1 MSTPDTG
8 PSTVKA
14 EARRDARAR
23 RREAPPPDA
32 DLIARQCLAFLDAIH
47 GPRRVASYA
56 SYGTE
61 PGTARLHTALA
72 DAGFEVLVP
81 RVRGE
86 DLEWADVLTPSAL
99 SSMGIAEPTGQ
110 SVPLIPVRALLVP
123 ALAVTPAGDRLG
135 KGGGFY
141 DRLLAGLGAVR
152 PIVAAIVGDGD
163 IVPAL
168 PTQEHDQRV
177 DAIITPTRT
186 LRCRGT

>member
-8 PSTVKA
+8 PSAVKA

-23 RREAPPPDA
+23 RREASAPDA
-32 DLIARQCLAFLDAIH
+32 DLIARQCRAFLDTIH

-61 PGTARLHTALA
+61 PGTAPLNTALA
-72 DAGFEVLVP
+72 EAGFEVLVP
-81 RVRGE
+81 RVRGD
-86 DLEWADVLTPSAL
+86 DLEWADALTPAAI

-110 SVPLIPVRALLVP
+110 AVPLLPVRALLVP
-123 ALAVTPAGDRLG
+123 ALRVTPDGDRLG

-141 DRLLAGLGAVR
+141 DRLLAGLGPAR
-152 PIVAAIVGDGD
+152 PVVAAIVGDGD
-163 IVPAL
+163 VVPSL

-177 DAIITPTRT
+177 DVIITPTRT
-186 LRCRGT
+186 LHCRVT